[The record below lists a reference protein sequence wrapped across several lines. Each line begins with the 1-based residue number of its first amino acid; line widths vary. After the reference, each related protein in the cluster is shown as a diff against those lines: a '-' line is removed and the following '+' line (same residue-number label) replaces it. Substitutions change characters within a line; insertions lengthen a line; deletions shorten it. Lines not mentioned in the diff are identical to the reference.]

1 MKRSLLRQQASRP
14 IVSNVIR
21 TLLFLSA
28 ATGICILLRM
38 IDNRD
43 TYVPMLFILFVF
55 LVARYTD
62 GFWYGVGAS
71 LAGVLLVNYL
81 FTYPYFNF
89 NFTLA
94 GYPITILCMLVVS
107 TATSMLTTQNK
118 RQEQIRI
125 EAEKE
130 KTRSNLL
137 RAVSHDLRTPLTSIL
152 GAISAVIEKV
162 KILGSEE
169 RLNLLHDAQDDA
181 RWLIKMVEN
190 LLTITRIDADEN
202 ARLYKEPEA
211 VEELI
216 ASAAAKHRKRFGEPP
231 LSVSIPSELLMVPM
245 DAVLIEQVIT
255 NLLENAVLHAKG
267 ANRIMLSVRRE
278 DSNAVFEVSDNGA
291 GIPEKLLPH
300 IFDGYFRQNYEE
312 EGDSKRN
319 MGIGLS
325 VCETIVRA
333 HNGTMS
339 AFNKEGGGA
348 VFRFV
353 LPLGE
358 EY

>member
-152 GAISAVIEKV
+152 GAISAVIEND

-245 DAVLIEQVIT
+245 DATLIEQVLI
-255 NLLENAVLHAKG
+255 NLMENAVLHAEG
-267 ANRIMLSVRRE
+267 ATEIELRIRRE
-278 DSNAVFEVSDNGA
+278 GDLAQFSVLDNGA
-291 GIPEKLLPH
+291 GIEPAVLPKLFEEMFPH
-300 IFDGYFRQNYEE
+300 AGELRGDGRR
-312 EGDSKRN
+312 S

-325 VCETIVRA
+325 VCMSIVRA
-333 HNGTMS
+333 HGGTMK
-339 AFNKEGGGA
+339 AKNRATGGA
-348 VFRFV
+348 CVSFV
-353 LPLGE
+353 LPMGE
-358 EY
+358 E